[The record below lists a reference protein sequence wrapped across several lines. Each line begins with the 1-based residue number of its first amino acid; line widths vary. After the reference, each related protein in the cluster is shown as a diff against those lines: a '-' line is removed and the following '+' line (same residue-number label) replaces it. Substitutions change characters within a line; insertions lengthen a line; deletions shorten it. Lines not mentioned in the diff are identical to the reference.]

1 MYQCTTTIKLSSI
14 PRVIAGM
21 RMNTQIN
28 VQKAI
33 SIHSGVIRA
42 VVLHIQILAALLC
55 EGSTTGIEVVVV
67 LKHALRHHAFRYLR
81 ETLPEIMEYLHVEL
95 LAALRHAR
103 WMMFQITRE
112 QKSTGLPMIVVF

>member
-1 MYQCTTTIKLSSI
+1 MYQCTTTIELSSI

-21 RMNTQIN
+21 RMNTQID
-28 VQKAI
+28 VQKAV

-67 LKHALRHHAFRYLR
+67 LKHALRYHPFRYLR
-81 ETLPEIMEYLHVEL
+81 EALPEIMEYLHVKL

-112 QKSTGLPMIVVF
+112 RKSTGLPVIVVF

>member
-1 MYQCTTTIKLSSI
+1 M
-14 PRVIAGM
+14 IAGM

-67 LKHALRHHAFRYLR
+67 LGARTETCYCHRAQKEPALCVQHSAEATIRPSLGTAGVTFHTQVL
-81 ETLPEIMEYLHVEL
+81 
-95 LAALRHAR
+95 
-103 WMMFQITRE
+103 
-112 QKSTGLPMIVVF
+112 